1 VASHDERT
9 SPRGGRRRAFV
20 VAVLAGTLLVVDP
33 LSAALAE
40 PTPKPPTAQ
49 DVRDAQRAVGEAEQ
63 SVAQMEVRLAQLA
76 AVADEAA
83 VAVQRAGEA
92 YTQALADADEAR
104 VAASAAAT
112 RSQGADADAEAARQE
127 LMAFARQMARTGGS
141 TELLEVMLSADGFA
155 DVADRTTTL
164 SRLTGKADD
173 AVQSYRAAQLVA
185 DTLRKRADAAAEV
198 ATAAEAAAQTALGE
212 AERIEADA
220 AQQVAAAAAERETLI
235 AGLAEARAT
244 SAAVEQARQAELDRQ
259 RRERAEAAARAARL
273 AEEQQNAAS
282 SSGGGSSGGGSSG
295 GGSSGGGS
303 SGESQTPGYN
313 GGSSDGVVQTPAS
326 QYPVGSG
333 TSRGTAEQGLAATEW
348 AKTQLGTP
356 YGWGATGPTSY
367 DCSGLT
373 MRAWEAVGIGIT
385 RTSRDQYRHV
395 LKIPY
400 SELRPGDLVFW
411 TDDPADVDEI
421 YHVAMWLGDGKIIE
435 APSIGNPVRIMTM
448 RWDRTMPYAGR
459 P

>member
-1 VASHDERT
+1 
-9 SPRGGRRRAFV
+9 
-20 VAVLAGTLLVVDP
+20 
-33 LSAALAE
+33 
-40 PTPKPPTAQ
+40 
-49 DVRDAQRAVGEAEQ
+49 
-63 SVAQMEVRLAQLA
+63 MEVRLAQLA

-104 VAASAAAT
+104 AAAAAAAT
-112 RSQGADADAEAARQE
+112 RSQGADTDAETARQE

-155 DVADRTTTL
+155 DVANRTTTL
-164 SRLTGKADD
+164 SRLTGKADE

-185 DTLRKRADAAAEV
+185 DTLRKRADAAAEA
-198 ATAAEAAAQTALGE
+198 ATAAQAAAQAALGE

-235 AGLAEARAT
+235 VRLAEARAT

-273 AEEQQNAAS
+273 AEEQKNATNP
-282 SSGGGSSGGGSSG
+282 
-295 GGSSGGGS
+295 SGGGS

-313 GGSSDGVVQTPAS
+313 GGASDGVVQTPAS

-333 TSRGTAEQGLAATEW
+333 TSRGSAELGLAAIEW
-348 AKTQLGTP
+348 AKTQLGKP
-356 YGWGATGPTSY
+356 YGWGATGPSSY

-385 RTSRDQYRHV
+385 RTSRDQYKRV

-421 YHVAMWLGDGKIIE
+421 YHVAMWLGDGKIVE
-435 APSIGNPVRIMTM
+435 APSVGNPVRITNM